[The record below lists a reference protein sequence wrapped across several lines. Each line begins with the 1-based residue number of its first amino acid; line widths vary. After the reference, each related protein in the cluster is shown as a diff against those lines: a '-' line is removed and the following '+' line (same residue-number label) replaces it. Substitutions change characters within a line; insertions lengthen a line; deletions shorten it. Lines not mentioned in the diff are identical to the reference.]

1 MKPSSEPRR
10 IVILDTGREW
20 GGGTNS
26 LLELLKRIN
35 REKFKFG
42 AIFYRNYPKGT
53 ESDIRRELE
62 KLGVEFFL
70 VPRRKLPPKVKIFK
84 EFCRAGAFWLGPF
97 RKDLLFFFDSYFRI
111 QPQAGDIARILRD
124 FRADLLYMNNQPAS
138 NLEGI
143 LAAERVGIPA
153 ILHCRIA
160 KRVPRIAIR
169 KTNARVQKVICVS
182 RGLRDFYVSQG
193 LRADLCTVIY
203 NGIDLS
209 LRPREG
215 REALRKRWGLPPEDF
230 VLGTVCSLVKRKR
243 VQDLLEAAYLVQR
256 RTSVPIKI
264 LIVGDGPERKKLE
277 ALSQRLGFSSRTLF
291 AGFQSDPLSFIQA
304 MDLFVF
310 PSEKE
315 GFPRVLLEAM
325 LLGKPVIAARIPGP
339 SELVKDGETGFLVEP
354 RQPEALARAIM
365 KLLQDRELAQTM
377 GEKGRKRVEQFDIRH
392 YVSGVSRVF
401 EEVLNCSTSS

>member
-1 MKPSSEPRR
+1 MKPSSEPKR

-26 LLELLKRIN
+26 LLELLKRIDK
-35 REKFKFG
+35 EKFKFG

-70 VPRRKLPPKVKIFK
+70 VPPKKLPPKVKILK
-84 EFCRAGAFWLGPF
+84 ELCRAGTFWLRPF
-97 RKDLLFFFDSYFRI
+97 RKDLLFLFDYHFRI
-111 QPQAGDIARILRD
+111 RPQAEAIARILKD

-138 NLEGI
+138 NLEGV
-143 LAAERVGIPA
+143 LAAEKVEIPA

-169 KTNARVQKVICVS
+169 KTNARVQRVICVS
-182 RGLRDFYVSQG
+182 RGLRDFYVSRG

-209 LRPREG
+209 LRPREEPG
-215 REALRKRWGLPPEDF
+215 SLRQRWGLSPEDF

-256 RTSVPIKI
+256 KTSVPIKI
-264 LIVGDGPERKKLE
+264 LIIGEGPERENLE
-277 ALSQRLGFSSRTLF
+277 RLSQRLGLSSRTLF
-291 AGFQSDPLSFIQA
+291 AGFQSDPLPFIQA

-325 LLGKPVIAARIPGP
+325 LLGKPVIATRIPGP

-354 RQPEALARAIM
+354 RQPEALASAIM
-365 KLLQDRELAQTM
+365 KLLQNRRLAQTM

-392 YVSGVSRVF
+392 YVSGVTRVF
-401 EEVLNCSTSS
+401 EEVLSCSTSS